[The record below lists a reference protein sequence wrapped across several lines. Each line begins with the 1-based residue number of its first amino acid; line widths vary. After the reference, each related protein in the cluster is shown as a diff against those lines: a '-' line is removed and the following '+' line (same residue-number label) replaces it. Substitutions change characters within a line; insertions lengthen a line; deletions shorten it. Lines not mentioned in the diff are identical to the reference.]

1 MRIKFCAVIGRAS
14 RIVLYCA
21 TQSAC
26 ACQTAND
33 NSVAEIED
41 LERYKS
47 RELWHRFPC
56 LDGTGLRRRDAVA
69 VSQDAPNL
77 HI

>member
-1 MRIKFCAVIGRAS
+1 MESLAEQVEF
-14 RIVLYCA
+14 VLYCA

-47 RELWHRFPC
+47 RELWPRFAC
-56 LDGTGLRRRDAVA
+56 LDGTRFRRRDDLA

-77 HI
+77 DI